1 MNENQE
7 TGSIARRVA
16 TSRTGGQKH
25 LLKATGLRSFI
36 TPRELVYVYF
46 FCWLAASALTM
57 LWVFFTAWSSPGTD
71 YRVIVSVNDQGEM
84 LAEQAAFIVF
94 ILSGVFIAV
103 DQVRARRRALRS
115 PACR

>member
-1 MNENQE
+1 MENLE
-7 TGSIARRVA
+7 TGSIERHEAA
-16 TSRTGGQKH
+16 GSTSGMKH
-25 LLKATGLRSFI
+25 RLKATGLRTFI
-36 TPRELVYVYF
+36 TPRELVYIYF

-84 LAEQAAFIVF
+84 LAEQVAFLIF
-94 ILSGVFIAV
+94 ILSGIYVLI
-103 DQVRARRRALRS
+103 DQVRTRRRYLRS